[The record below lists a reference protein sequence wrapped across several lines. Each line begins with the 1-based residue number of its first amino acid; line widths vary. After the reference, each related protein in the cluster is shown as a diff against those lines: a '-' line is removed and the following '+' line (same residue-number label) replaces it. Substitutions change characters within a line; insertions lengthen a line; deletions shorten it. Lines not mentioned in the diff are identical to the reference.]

1 MKKAA
6 LRGYPSE
13 AELRERR
20 KDEQLAQDK
29 ALSADFPDKKRA
41 LDEERVGMKKRK
53 KRKVETEVE
62 AKEGAAA
69 QPLRRS
75 TRVRKM
81 SEKGKEAGVKLSGS
95 GESNEEEEGEE

>member
-6 LRGYPSE
+6 LRGYPSA

-20 KDEQLAQDK
+20 QAEQLAQDK

-41 LDEERVGMKKRK
+41 LDGERAGMKKRK
-53 KRKVETEVE
+53 KRKVEMEAE
-62 AKEGAAA
+62 AKEIGQGAAA

-75 TRVRKM
+75 TRVRKV
-81 SEKGKEAGVKLSGS
+81 SEKGKEAGVAVWVG
-95 GESNEEEEGEE
+95 GGQ